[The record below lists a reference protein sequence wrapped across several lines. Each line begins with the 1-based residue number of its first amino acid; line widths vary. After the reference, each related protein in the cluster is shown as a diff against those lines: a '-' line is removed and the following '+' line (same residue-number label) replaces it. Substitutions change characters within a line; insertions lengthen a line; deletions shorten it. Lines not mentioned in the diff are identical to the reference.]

1 MTPREDRPSRR
12 SARVWRV
19 LVPLGIVAVAA
30 ATRFYALGAK
40 SLWLDEAATMNAI
53 DAPLGNVVASVKA
66 CDAHPPLYYALL
78 HIWMHKPLAMT
89 HGPVPAEQRWL
100 FLCRSHSAG
109 QARAFS
115 AAVSVATALVFYW
128 LVGVVATRR
137 AAFLASL
144 VVAVSAF
151 QVYFA
156 QEVRMYALAGFFVA
170 LSWYFLVELVAGRRL
185 QRWPMWLGLALANAA
200 AAYTF
205 YYSVFAVAAQVL
217 ALLLLWRSIG
227 RKLLVPWLAWQAV
240 PLGLFALYV
249 PVIQERLVLLQGK
262 APPGGGG
269 PLSLEALRETAAQFT
284 SGFLHHLSGSW
295 GPVVVAVGAA
305 VALATIVLGLG
316 AGRRLGCAAVV
327 GGVWLVAPLLALA
340 AFPFK
345 GHVYE
350 PKHVIFA
357 APGMAV
363 LLAAALSSEKRPIRR
378 GGLVA
383 FVSLLALNAASL
395 TAYYRPGVEK
405 EDWRGA
411 IGELAR
417 RVEPGDYVVFNPPWT
432 ELPFLY
438 YYKHVYRGPRV
449 LPMHAPLVP
458 RPFRARQLATGRRV
472 WVLEAASNIAP
483 PNPDVVRSL
492 SGYGPPLFTRRFP
505 GLVGTVAVALFD
517 TLRPPRPR
525 AGGPPTP

>member
-1 MTPREDRPSRR
+1 MTSRKDMPPGR
-12 SARVWRV
+12 AARAWRI
-19 LVPLGIVAVAA
+19 LALLTLVAVAA
-30 ATRFYALGAK
+30 ATRFYALGNK
-40 SLWLDEAATMNAI
+40 SLWLDEAATMIAI

-78 HIWMHKPLAMT
+78 HVWMHKPLAMA
-89 HGPVPAEQRWL
+89 HRPVPAAERWL
-100 FLCRSHSAG
+100 FLCRSHSAV

-115 AAVSVATALVFYW
+115 AAVSVATTLVFYL
-128 LVGVVATRR
+128 LVRVVATRR

-151 QVYFA
+151 HVYFA

-170 LSWYFLVELVAGRRL
+170 LSWYLLVELVAGRRV

-205 YYSVFAVAAQVL
+205 YYSLFAVVAQVL
-217 ALLLLWRSIG
+217 VLVLLWRSIG
-227 RKLLVPWLAWQAV
+227 RRLLAPWVAWQLV

-249 PVIQERLVLLQGK
+249 PVIQERLLLLQGK
-262 APPGGGG
+262 ARPGGGG
-269 PLSLEALRETAAQFT
+269 PLSLEALGETAAQFT
-284 SGFLHHLSGSW
+284 CGFLHALAGSW
-295 GPVVVAVGAA
+295 GPLVVAVGAV
-305 VALATIVLGLG
+305 VALAVVVLGLG
-316 AGRRLGCAAVV
+316 AGRRLGCATVV

-350 PKHVIFA
+350 PKHLAFA

-363 LLAAALSSEKRPIRR
+363 LLAGALSSEKRLIRR
-378 GGLVA
+378 GGFFA
-383 FVSLLALNAASL
+383 FLSLLALNAASL
-395 TAYYRPGVEK
+395 VAYYKPGVEK

-417 RVEPGDYVVFNPPWT
+417 RVEPGDYVVFNPPWS

-449 LPMHAPLVP
+449 LPVRAPLAP

-483 PNPDVVRSL
+483 PNPNVLRSL
-492 SGYGPPLFTRRFP
+492 SDYGPPLFTRRFP

-517 TLRPPRPR
+517 TLRPPRPT
-525 AGGPPTP
+525 ADGPPVP